1 MSETVYDITIR
12 DAREEDAEFLGKV
25 ILAAAHLTNMSIDT
39 PGTGT
44 GTGISDR
51 ADGSRE
57 AALTAICRR
66 SDTLYS
72 WRNARIAFVNGK
84 RAGAMVSYSG
94 ESYGEARSITFPLFP
109 GLTQA
114 ELDATDI
121 ETFPG
126 EWYLD
131 SLAVLPEFRKG
142 GIGKCLVMDA
152 IERGRKAGYTRF
164 SLLAEKSSTHLVQ
177 YYTHL
182 GFAVESSKLYFGDE
196 YWRMVRG
203 E

>member
-1 MSETVYDITIR
+1 MESGTI
-12 DAREEDAEFLGKV
+12 
-25 ILAAAHLTNMSIDT
+25 
-39 PGTGT
+39 
-44 GTGISDR
+44 
-51 ADGSRE
+51 RE
-57 AALTAICRR
+57 AALTEICRR

-72 WRNARIAFVNGK
+72 WRNARIACVNGK

-142 GIGKCLVMDA
+142 GIGKSLVLDA
-152 IERGRKAGYTRF
+152 IERGRKAGYSRF

-177 YYTHL
+177 YYTRL
-182 GFAVESSKLYFGDE
+182 GFAVESSKLYFGSE
-196 YWRMVRG
+196 YWRMVR